1 MRDNVFRFVG
11 CANPP
16 GREQGYNGFELDQQ
30 DVVKASR
37 ELVGVPLLIEHK
49 GEPVGRIEDAW
60 VAKDGRLLVCGAT
73 SSDSV
78 RGLYAKN
85 MIAGGSY
92 PELSIGSTAF
102 VDPDAL
108 RVTGKSYNEV
118 SIVERGLRDGTT
130 IDSKTKTRPSSYKAR
145 SVGVCCSA
153 RSTAVTMT
161 DTAPPSGSPPA
172 PPVEEQTSDA
182 TKTIAEPTPGNSNEP
197 TQTTAAGTTAAGT
210 TAAADAAVPTKSL
223 MLSQHQIAAMTND
236 ELMAR
241 VAALQTENQWLGDKT
256 KRSYEAAFDAAT
268 EKFLSD
274 LKTEDTEG
282 KIAFINSLKQ
292 MTQQP
297 GLAGR
302 EGNAVMEVA
311 VAASRQNRE
320 LQNKV
325 ESQLQE
331 LKRLKG
337 SAGEQV
343 AQVPATTNAAAT
355 NFAQESNRG
364 APVPVQRVAPPSVNA
379 APTSTF
385 SNKKMFDWISAGQKG
400 IGMEKMT
407 YASVA
412 GKDFSAPVA
421 AYNQQ

>member
-1 MRDNVFRFVG
+1 MQDNVFRFVG

-16 GREQGYNGFELDQQ
+16 GREHGYNGFELDKQ

-37 ELVGVPLLIEHK
+37 ELVGVPLLIEHS
-49 GEPVGRIEDAW
+49 GNPVGRIEDAW

-108 RVTGKSYNEV
+108 RVTGKTYNEV

-130 IDSKTKTRPSSYKAR
+130 IDSKTKTRAPSYKAR

-153 RSTAVTMT
+153 RSAGVTMT
-161 DTAPPSGSPPA
+161 NMAPPSSSPPA
-172 PPVEEQTSDA
+172 PPVEEQASDA
-182 TKTIAEPTPGNSNEP
+182 TNAIAEQTLANSNEP
-197 TQTTAAGTTAAGT
+197 AQASAGGT
-210 TAAADAAVPTKSL
+210 TAAAADGGAALNKVTT
-223 MLSQHQIAAMTND
+223 LSEQQIATMTNG

-241 VAALQTENQWLGDKT
+241 LAALQAENKWLGDKT

-320 LQNKV
+320 LQHKV

-337 SAGEQV
+337 ASAEPA
-343 AQVPATTNAAAT
+343 AQVPDTTNATVT
-355 NFAQESNRG
+355 NFAQQNNRG
-364 APVPVQRVAPPSVNA
+364 APVPVQRVAPTSVNA
-379 APTSTF
+379 AEQSAF
-385 SNKKMFDWISAGQKG
+385 SNKKMFDWISAGTKG
-400 IGMEKMT
+400 IGMERMA
-407 YASVA
+407 YSSVA
-412 GKDFSAPVA
+412 GKDFSKPVA